1 MSLGIEAYNLVTKF
15 ESFSPHRTGGVGN
28 QQVIDWL
35 TNYLKASSWKV
46 HLDDFSYQHYEGKF
60 KSQTYNIDGM
70 LLYYSALG
78 KGKIENPLFFR
89 LDDGMESYLTNS
101 SNLHELEVLI
111 IQKLVSDAQL
121 SGYDGLILES
131 ISKSEHLSAINS
143 HNAYDLNFP
152 IILVDKKTFNYIGD
166 KKDISISY
174 EASLVKNHSSNILA
188 TCNVRKNESPFVIT
202 TPMSGWFSC
211 AGERGCG
218 VSIALLVA
226 REIAKYHYVDLI
238 FANGH
243 ELGYRGAYKFL
254 ESYKKKP
261 KAVLH
266 LGSCLANK
274 KTELTG
280 TCYSNNFK
288 DISDNLAK
296 LGILAQSPDD
306 NVSEN
311 EWVGESKCWAAK
323 NAPMLSVA
331 GTNPYFHTE
340 ADVTSSVTSPA
351 LLDRFIKSLSK
362 AALSLV

>member
-1 MSLGIEAYNLVTKF
+1 MSLGKEAYNLVTKF

-28 QQVIDWL
+28 QKVIDWL
-35 TNYLKASSWKV
+35 TNYLRVSSWKV
-46 HLDDFSYQHYEGKF
+46 HLEDFSYQHYEGEF
-60 KSQTYNIDGM
+60 KSQTYQIEGM
-70 LLYYSALG
+70 LLYYSVLG

-89 LDDGMESYLTNS
+89 LDDGMESNLINS
-101 SNLHELEVLI
+101 SNLHEVEELI

-143 HNAYDLNFP
+143 HSAYDLNFP
-152 IILVDKKTFNYIGD
+152 IILVDKETFNYIRD
-166 KKDISISY
+166 KRDFSISY
-174 EASLVKNHSSNILA
+174 EASVVKNQSSNILA
-188 TCNVRKNESPFVIT
+188 TCNIRKKECPFVIT
-202 TPMSGWFSC
+202 TPISGWFSC

-218 VSIALLVA
+218 ISIALLVA
-226 REIAKYHYVDLI
+226 REIAKYHSVDLV

-243 ELGYRGAYKFL
+243 ELGYRGAYKFV
-254 ESYKKKP
+254 ESYEKKP

-274 KTELTG
+274 NTDFTG

-288 DISDNLAK
+288 DISNNLTK
-296 LGILAQSPDD
+296 LGILTKSPD
-306 NVSEN
+306 NNISEN

-323 NAPMLSVA
+323 NVPMLSVA

-340 ADVTSSVTSPA
+340 ADVTPSVTSPK
-351 LLDRFIKSLSK
+351 LLDGFIKTLSK

>member
-28 QQVIDWL
+28 QKVIDWL
-35 TNYLKASSWKV
+35 TNYLRVSSWKV
-46 HLDDFSYQHYEGKF
+46 HLEDFSYQHYEGEF
-60 KSQTYNIDGM
+60 KSQTYQIEGM
-70 LLYYSALG
+70 LLYYSVLG

-89 LDDGMESYLTNS
+89 LDDCMESNLINS
-101 SNLHELEVLI
+101 SNLHEVEELI

-143 HNAYDLNFP
+143 HGAYDLNFP
-152 IILVDKKTFNYIGD
+152 IILVDKETFSYIRD
-166 KKDISISY
+166 KRDFSISY
-174 EASLVKNHSSNILA
+174 EASVVKNQSSNILA
-188 TCNVRKNESPFVIT
+188 TCNIRKKECPFVIT
-202 TPMSGWFSC
+202 TPISGWFSC

-218 VSIALLVA
+218 ISIALLVA
-226 REIAKYHYVDLI
+226 REIAKYHSVDLV

-243 ELGYRGAYKFL
+243 ELGYRGAYKFV
-254 ESYKKKP
+254 ESYDKQP

-274 KTELTG
+274 NTDFTG

-288 DISDNLAK
+288 DISNDLAK
-296 LGILAQSPDD
+296 LGILTKSPD
-306 NVSEN
+306 NNISEN

-323 NAPMLSVA
+323 NVPMLSVA

-340 ADVTSSVTSPA
+340 ADVTPSVTSPK
-351 LLDRFIKSLSK
+351 LLDGFIKSLSK

>member
-28 QQVIDWL
+28 QKVIDWL
-35 TNYLKASSWKV
+35 TNYLRVSSWKV
-46 HLDDFSYQHYEGKF
+46 HLEDFSYQHYEGEF
-60 KSQTYNIDGM
+60 KSQTYQIEGM
-70 LLYYSALG
+70 LLYYSVLG

-89 LDDGMESYLTNS
+89 LDDGMESNLINS
-101 SNLHELEVLI
+101 SNLHEVEELI

-143 HNAYDLNFP
+143 HGAYDLNFP
-152 IILVDKKTFNYIGD
+152 IILVDKETFSYIRD
-166 KKDISISY
+166 KRDFSISY
-174 EASLVKNHSSNILA
+174 EASVVKNQSSNILA
-188 TCNVRKNESPFVIT
+188 TCNIRKKECPFVIT
-202 TPMSGWFSC
+202 TPISGWFSC

-218 VSIALLVA
+218 ISIALLVA
-226 REIAKYHYVDLI
+226 REIAKYHSVDLV

-243 ELGYRGAYKFL
+243 ELGYRGAYKFV
-254 ESYKKKP
+254 ESYDKQP

-274 KTELTG
+274 NTDFTG

-288 DISDNLAK
+288 DISNDLAK
-296 LGILAQSPDD
+296 LGILTKSPD
-306 NVSEN
+306 NNISEN

-323 NAPMLSVA
+323 NVPMLSVA

-340 ADVTSSVTSPA
+340 ADVTPSVTSA
-351 LLDRFIKSLSK
+351 KLLDGFIKSLSK

>member
-15 ESFSPHRTGGVGN
+15 ESFSPHRTGVVGN
-28 QQVIDWL
+28 QKVIDWL
-35 TNYLKASSWKV
+35 TNYLKASSWTV
-46 HLDDFSYQHYEGKF
+46 HLEDFSYQHYEGKF
-60 KSQTYNIDGM
+60 RSQTYNIVGM
-70 LLYYSALG
+70 LLYYSVLG
-78 KGKIENPLFFR
+78 KGKIENPLFFK
-89 LDDGMESYLTNS
+89 LDDGMKSYFTNS
-101 SNLHELEVLI
+101 SNLHEPEELI
-111 IQKLVSDAQL
+111 IQKLVRDAQL

-152 IILVDKKTFNYIGD
+152 IILVDKETFNYIRD
-166 KKDISISY
+166 KKDFNISY
-174 EASLVKNHSSNILA
+174 EASIVKNQASNILA
-188 TCNVRKNESPFVIT
+188 THNIKKKDPPFVIT
-202 TPMSGWFSC
+202 TPISGWFSC

-226 REIAKYHYVDLI
+226 REIAKYHSVDLV

-243 ELGYRGAYKFL
+243 ELGYRGAYKFV
-254 ESYKKKP
+254 ESYEKKP

-274 KTELTG
+274 NTDLTG
-280 TCYSNNFK
+280 ICYSNNFK
-288 DISDNLAK
+288 DISDNLAT
-296 LGILAQSPDD
+296 LEILAKSPDN

-311 EWVGESKCWAAK
+311 EWVGESKCWASK
-323 NAPMLSVA
+323 NVPMLSIA
-331 GTNPYFHTE
+331 GTNLFFHTE

-351 LLDRFIKSLSK
+351 ILDKFIKSLSK